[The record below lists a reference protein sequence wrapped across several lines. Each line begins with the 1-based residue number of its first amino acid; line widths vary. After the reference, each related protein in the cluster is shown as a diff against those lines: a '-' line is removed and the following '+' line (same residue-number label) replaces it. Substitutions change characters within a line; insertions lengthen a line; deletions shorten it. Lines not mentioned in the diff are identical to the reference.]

1 MDLEQEQQFIQE
13 MRQYATESLPLGKME
28 DEELEDRLGEIVQ
41 QRLAAKGQYCSIEQK
56 ISIVRQV

>member
-41 QRLAAKGQYCSIEQK
+41 QRLAAKGQYCSI
-56 ISIVRQV
+56 